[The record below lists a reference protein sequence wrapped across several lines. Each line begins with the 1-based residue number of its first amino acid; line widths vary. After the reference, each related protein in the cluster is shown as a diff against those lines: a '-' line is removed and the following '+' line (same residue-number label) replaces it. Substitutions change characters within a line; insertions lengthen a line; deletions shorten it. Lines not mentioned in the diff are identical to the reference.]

1 MELLVIACFGLIA
14 WMNAAVGHGG
24 ASGYTALMVLAGFA
38 QVIIRPVALELNLL
52 VSALATWHFF
62 RAGYFRK
69 RLFLSLILLSVP
81 MAYLGSLTVLPD
93 RIYKVLLGCCLLI
106 SVVRIAIPMGHSEH
120 NATRLLPTWLACII
134 GGFIGLVSGMVGIGG
149 GILLSP
155 VLLLGRWLTIKET
168 AALSAPF
175 IFVNSLAGLSG
186 LFLSDKLSVFPEPFW
201 LIAAMTG
208 GLLGAWSGSR
218 KLPVPALRW
227 VLVVVLSVA
236 AGKLFLP

>member
-1 MELLVIACFGLIA
+1 MELWVIACFGLIA

-93 RIYKVLLGCCLLI
+93 RIYKVLLGC
-106 SVVRIAIPMGHSEH
+106 
-120 NATRLLPTWLACII
+120 
-134 GGFIGLVSGMVGIGG
+134 
-149 GILLSP
+149 
-155 VLLLGRWLTIKET
+155 
-168 AALSAPF
+168 
-175 IFVNSLAGLSG
+175 
-186 LFLSDKLSVFPEPFW
+186 
-201 LIAAMTG
+201 
-208 GLLGAWSGSR
+208 
-218 KLPVPALRW
+218 
-227 VLVVVLSVA
+227 
-236 AGKLFLP
+236 

>member
-1 MELLVIACFGLIA
+1 
-14 WMNAAVGHGG
+14 
-24 ASGYTALMVLAGFA
+24 
-38 QVIIRPVALELNLL
+38 
-52 VSALATWHFF
+52 
-62 RAGYFRK
+62 
-69 RLFLSLILLSVP
+69 
-81 MAYLGSLTVLPD
+81 
-93 RIYKVLLGCCLLI
+93 
-106 SVVRIAIPMGHSEH
+106 MGHSEH

-134 GGFIGLVSGMVGIGG
+134 GGLIGLVSGMVGIGG

-155 VLLLGRWLTIKET
+155 VLLLGRWSTIKET